1 MSSYQTALQNEN
13 LISRADEPIADGAV
27 HVVRSDRQL
36 VDLVLAGD
44 GSAFEEIFD
53 RHKRMVAIVAGRY
66 LRRPEQVEEII
77 QISFAKAFVELANFR
92 GLHDLSLASW
102 LSRITVNACVDTLR
116 TQKRK
121 PENLCC
127 DLTDNEAE
135 SLVELAADS
144 GARCVESDLLA
155 RDLAEKLLSRV
166 GEEDR
171 ALLEMLYAE
180 EMSVSEIA
188 QLTGWSQS
196 KVKIKA
202 WRARN
207 TLRRIMKKYV

>member
-1 MSSYQTALQNEN
+1 MSSYETALQNEN
-13 LISRADEPIADGAV
+13 LISRADDPAADGS
-27 HVVRSDRQL
+27 VRATRTDRQL
-36 VDLVLAGD
+36 VDLVLGGD
-44 GSAFEEIFD
+44 GSAFEQIFD
-53 RHKRMVAIVAGRY
+53 RHKRMVAMVAGRY
-66 LRRPEQVEEII
+66 LRRPEQIEEIM
-77 QISFAKAFVELANFR
+77 QISFAKAFVELSNFR
-92 GLHDLSLASW
+92 GAHDLSLASW

-116 TQKRK
+116 NLKRK

-127 DLTDNEAE
+127 ELTHNEAE
-135 SLVELAADS
+135 SLIELAGD
-144 GARCVESDLLA
+144 GAARSVETELLD

-180 EMSVSEIA
+180 DMSVAEISEV
-188 QLTGWSQS
+188 TGWSQS

-207 TLRRIMKKYV
+207 ALRRVVKKYV